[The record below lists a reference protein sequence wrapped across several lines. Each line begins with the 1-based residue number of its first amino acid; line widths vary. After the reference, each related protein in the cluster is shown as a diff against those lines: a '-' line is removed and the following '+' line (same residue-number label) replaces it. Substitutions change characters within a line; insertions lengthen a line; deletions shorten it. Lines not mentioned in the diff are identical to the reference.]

1 MMPDTI
7 QSKVLEGDSLLTT
20 TGGGDPNQVV
30 SELLKE
36 NESLKSLNSGLKKEL
51 SSFKIE
57 NEKNLSLF

>member
-1 MMPDTI
+1 MMPENI
-7 QSKVLEGDSLLTT
+7 QSKVLEDSSMLTS
-20 TGGGDPNQVV
+20 GDPNTMV

-36 NESLKSLNSGLKKEL
+36 NESLKSLNGGLKKEL

>member
-1 MMPDTI
+1 MPENI
-7 QSKVLEGDSLLTT
+7 QSKVLEDSSMLTS
-20 TGGGDPNQVV
+20 GDPNQMV

-36 NESLKSLNSGLKKEL
+36 NESLKSLNGGLKKEL

>member
-1 MMPDTI
+1 MMPEAI
-7 QSKVLEGDSLLTT
+7 QSKVLEDASMLTS
-20 TGGGDPNQVV
+20 GNDPTSVV

-36 NESLKSLNSGLKKEL
+36 NESLKSLNGGLKKEL

>member
-1 MMPDTI
+1 MMPENI
-7 QSKVLEGDSLLTT
+7 QSKVLEDSSMLTS
-20 TGGGDPNQVV
+20 GDPNQMV

-36 NESLKSLNSGLKKEL
+36 NESLKSLNGGLKKEL